1 MHTERDSQ
9 SYTPLVS
16 VIIPV
21 YNTEESYLRDC
32 LHPFIHHSDSRIE
45 VIVVDDGSQPSTGE
59 ILRGLIQDC
68 PNAIQLLHRKNGGQ
82 NAARNTGIDASTGE
96 YIEFLDSDDRID
108 WQSQL
113 KVLDVLETQQPD
125 ILGINVIRCTP
136 AGATIGVLQF
146 TEPDSPYHDVPAEY
160 VLRKCGALWNQI
172 VRRDVFE
179 QADIRL
185 LEGIYIGEDL
195 ASIAPLIMSARKV
208 GVIGTAL
215 YHFVDRPTSIT
226 HIVHSERLL
235 DITKAFDF
243 ILNWM
248 CSRVSA
254 DVFDEAHWFPEI
266 ERLAIIHVCFRGVG
280 RAADWEGVH
289 SPAIA
294 KLKNYMIRRFPRW
307 QSNSLYRDDD
317 SMHTLNYRLV
327 ISGHYRTYLL
337 CLRASRALAQLKSG
351 KKSKAIMNSKPL

>member
-1 MHTERDSQ
+1 MTLHRRRNAQ
-9 SYTPLVS
+9 SHAPLVS

-32 LHPFIHHSDSRIE
+32 LRPFIQHADPRIE
-45 VIVVDDGSQPSTGE
+45 VIVVDDGSQPATGE
-59 ILRGLIQDC
+59 ILQRLVQGC
-68 PNAIQLLHRKNGGQ
+68 SSAIQLLHRRNGGQ

-113 KVLDVLETQQPD
+113 KVLDVLETQHPD

-136 AGATIGVLQF
+136 AGAAIGVLQF
-146 TEPDSPYHDVPAEY
+146 ADPDSPYHDVPAEY

-179 QADIRL
+179 RADIRL

-208 GVIGTAL
+208 GVVGTAL

-226 HIVHSERLL
+226 HIVYPERLL

-248 CSRVSA
+248 RLRVPT
-254 DVFDEAHWFPEI
+254 DGFDEARWLPEI

-280 RAADWEGVH
+280 RAVDWEGVH
-289 SPAIA
+289 SPTIA
-294 KLKNYMIRRFPRW
+294 KLKKYMVQRFPQW
-307 QSNSLYRDDD
+307 QSNSLYRDDG

-337 CLRASRALAQLKSG
+337 CLRVSHVLARLKSG
-351 KKSKAIMNSKPL
+351 RKRVI

>member
-1 MHTERDSQ
+1 MHRERSTQ
-9 SYTPLVS
+9 SLAPLVS

-32 LHPFIHHSDSRIE
+32 LRPFIQHTDSRIE
-45 VIVVDDGSQPSTGE
+45 IIVVDDGSQPATGE
-59 ILRGLIQDC
+59 ILRRLTQDC
-68 PNAIQLLHRKNGGQ
+68 PNSIQLLRRKNGGQ
-82 NAARNTGIDASTGE
+82 NAARNTGVDASTGK
-96 YIEFLDSDDRID
+96 YIEFLDSDDCID

-146 TEPDSPYHDVPAEY
+146 TEPDSLYHDVPAEY

-172 VRRDVFE
+172 VRRDIFE
-179 QADIRL
+179 QAGIRL

-215 YHFVDRPTSIT
+215 YRFVDRPTSIT
-226 HIVHSERLL
+226 HIVHPERLL

-248 CSRVSA
+248 HSRVYA
-254 DVFDEAHWFPEI
+254 DGFDEAHWLPEI
-266 ERLAIIHVCFRGVG
+266 ERLAIIHICFRGVG
-280 RAADWEGVH
+280 RAVDWEGVH
-289 SPAIA
+289 SSAIA
-294 KLKNYMIRRFPRW
+294 RLKNYMDRRFPRW
-307 QSNSLYRDDD
+307 RNNSLYQNDS
-317 SMHTLNYRLV
+317 SMHSLQYRLV
-327 ISGHYRTYLL
+327 IGGHYWTYLL
-337 CLRASRALAQLKSG
+337 CLRVSHMLAQFKSG
-351 KKSKAIMNSKPL
+351 KKE

>member
-1 MHTERDSQ
+1 MRGARSAQ
-9 SYTPLVS
+9 PLAPLVS
-16 VIIPV
+16 VIVPV
-21 YNTEESYLRDC
+21 YNTEESYLQDC
-32 LHPFIHHSDSRIE
+32 LRPFIQHADPRIE
-45 VIVVDDGSQPSTGE
+45 IIVVDDGSQPATGE
-59 ILRGLIQDC
+59 ILRRLIQDC
-68 PNAIQLLHRKNGGQ
+68 PNSIQLLHRKNGGQ

-146 TEPDSPYHDVPAEY
+146 AEPDSSYHDVPAEY

-172 VRRDVFE
+172 VRRDLFE
-179 QADIRL
+179 RADIRL

-226 HIVHSERLL
+226 HIVHPERLL

-243 ILNWM
+243 IFKSS
-248 CSRVSA
+248 C
-254 DVFDEAHWFPEI
+254 
-266 ERLAIIHVCFRGVG
+266 
-280 RAADWEGVH
+280 
-289 SPAIA
+289 
-294 KLKNYMIRRFPRW
+294 RRF
-307 QSNSLYRDDD
+307 
-317 SMHTLNYRLV
+317 
-327 ISGHYRTYLL
+327 
-337 CLRASRALAQLKSG
+337 
-351 KKSKAIMNSKPL
+351 